1 MTDELRKAVQ
11 TALILTE
18 ETAKEFADYQ
28 NGNNNKSDYGGYGLQ
43 YYVDIDNAIKKLT
56 YCDTIPI
63 GIISDVEKIYQTW
76 SNLLPHERRCEFQRY
91 MEVRERETM
100 KFHQIMGFCIDL
112 HRVLEELHN
121 TIERSKTTAATTQ
134 QSQPFKPDARLT
146 TDKAR
151 AMFDAFEKAGFITKL
166 EDGHLKWAKN
176 KFSLKCFVDNAIKY
190 LHLDKTKSPSG
201 KVKKSWA
208 IFEKLFVSDKF
219 TTNRLQNYRINY
231 VLSYDDNPES
241 KEVQLIFNKN
251 KTF

>member
-146 TDKAR
+146 TDKAQ
-151 AMFDAFEKAGFITKL
+151 AMFDAFEKAGYIKRL
-166 EDGHLKWAKN
+166 EDGHLEWIKSTLNWKALFGYFVN
-176 KFSLKCFVDNAIKY
+176 KVADANCLDVRYKGNAHRKPFEELFKIN
-190 LHLDKTKSPSG
+190 DSGRNVG
-201 KVKKSWA
+201 KVVYPKGY
-208 IFEKLFVSDKF
+208 EKIDEILKPFLD
-219 TTNRLQNYRINY
+219 
-231 VLSYDDNPES
+231 
-241 KEVQLIFNKN
+241 
-251 KTF
+251 

>member
-1 MTDELRKAVQ
+1 MKDTEFYKYRQSVKAFLSIALDGNVHSWALWEQIANQLEL
-11 TALILTE
+11 LW
-18 ETAKEFADYQ
+18 D
-28 NGNNNKSDYGGYGLQ
+28 N
-43 YYVDIDNAIKKLT
+43 IDNRSGADLDFVIMYRDKLQDIRHGMQETYNDCGYDKKECGKRINTAIGGL
-56 YCDTIPI
+56 
-63 GIISDVEKIYQTW
+63 VEKL
-76 SNLLPHERRCEFQRY
+76 NL
-91 MEVRERETM
+91 
-100 KFHQIMGFCIDL
+100 
-112 HRVLEELHN
+112 
-121 TIERSKTTAATTQ
+121 TAARTGKEQPKPQ
-134 QSQPFKPDARLT
+134 QAGKFVPDSRLT

>member
-1 MTDELRKAVQ
+1 MRITIGQKEMAVLNELNRFEKKANNLNKKPYSEEDKRRIRKICLDNIKRLAG
-11 TALILTE
+11 
-18 ETAKEFADYQ
+18 D
-28 NGNNNKSDYGGYGLQ
+28 NGWLFEYRQ
-43 YYVDIDNAIKKLT
+43 
-56 YCDTIPI
+56 
-63 GIISDVEKIYQTW
+63 
-76 SNLLPHERRCEFQRY
+76 
-91 MEVRERETM
+91 
-100 KFHQIMGFCIDL
+100 
-112 HRVLEELHN
+112 ELSVF
-121 TIERSKTTAATTQ
+121 IERLQDAVNEDEMFFPLAATPQ
-134 QSQPFKPDARLT
+134 QAEKFVPDSRLT

>member
-1 MTDELRKAVQ
+1 MRITIGQKEMAVLNELNRFEKKANNLNKKPYSEEDKRRIRKICLDNIKRLAG
-11 TALILTE
+11 
-18 ETAKEFADYQ
+18 D
-28 NGNNNKSDYGGYGLQ
+28 NGWLFEYRQ
-43 YYVDIDNAIKKLT
+43 
-56 YCDTIPI
+56 
-63 GIISDVEKIYQTW
+63 
-76 SNLLPHERRCEFQRY
+76 
-91 MEVRERETM
+91 
-100 KFHQIMGFCIDL
+100 
-112 HRVLEELHN
+112 ELSVF
-121 TIERSKTTAATTQ
+121 IERLQDAVNEDEMFFPLAATPQ
-134 QSQPFKPDARLT
+134 QAEKFVPDSRLT

-151 AMFDAFEKAGFITKL
+151 AMFDAFENAEFITKL

-219 TTNRLQNYRINY
+219 TTNRLQNYRIID
-231 VLSYDDNPES
+231 VFSYYDNPES